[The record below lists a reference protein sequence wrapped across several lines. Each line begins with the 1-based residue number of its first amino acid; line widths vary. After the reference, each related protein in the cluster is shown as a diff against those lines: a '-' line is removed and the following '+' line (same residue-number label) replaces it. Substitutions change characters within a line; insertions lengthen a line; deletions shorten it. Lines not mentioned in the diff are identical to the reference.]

1 MEHLTEYPVRIVC
14 RVLNINE
21 QRYYYRR
28 RNPRKPRY
36 TEEEKNLVK
45 EMFIKHNRSFG
56 RRMLK
61 VCLERDKIYFSEK
74 KISNIM
80 KELGLIGKYGR
91 PRIKNVYTCEETSEK
106 YVSENIY
113 NEMPEEEQDK
123 VNAWAID
130 FTEQK
135 TAEKKVYT
143 CAIIDIKRKVLVG
156 NKQSFKM
163 DAQFA
168 VDTLEEALRKYGKPD
183 MILSDRGPQ
192 FTSKLF
198 QATLKEYGIISSMSR
213 PYRPV
218 DNIFIETF
226 FKSMKT
232 EIGSVKHYTVEQYK
246 MIVEYWVNYY
256 NTERPHSSI
265 GYLTPHECFYGKESF
280 CH

>member
-1 MEHLTEYPVRIVC
+1 M
-14 RVLNINE
+14 
-21 QRYYYRR
+21 Q
-28 RNPRKPRY
+28 
-36 TEEEKNLVK
+36 
-45 EMFIKHNRSFG
+45 
-56 RRMLK
+56 
-61 VCLERDKIYFSEK
+61 
-74 KISNIM
+74 
-80 KELGLIGKYGR
+80 
-91 PRIKNVYTCEETSEK
+91 
-106 YVSENIY
+106 
-113 NEMPEEEQDK
+113 EEEQDK

-130 FTEQK
+130 FTEQR

-143 CAIIDIKRKVLVG
+143 CAIIDIKRKVLAG

-163 DAQFA
+163 DAKFA
-168 VDTLEEALRKYGKPD
+168 VDTLKEAIRKYGKPD

-198 QATLKEYGIISSMSR
+198 QSTLKEYGIISSMSR

-265 GYLTPHECFYGKESF
+265 GYLTPHECFYGKESL